1 MQQNDMY
8 KSPKLYDKPHKFFEK
23 YLDNDLGKMAEYLT
37 MVYTD
42 IENATLRGV
51 SPLGSKR
58 KENWLESGSVS
69 TVKWSEYNVF
79 QFYNE
84 EVYNVFSAIKDLVV
98 EACDYY
104 GVDFKKEQYHV
115 QGWFNINDRKTGKLN
130 WHDHGGP
137 WAPFYHG
144 YYSIKAEPSSTF
156 YKLENREDMIVE
168 NHNKDNRLILSEMGH
183 PHAQG
188 DWDWDGPRITLA
200 YDIVP
205 RRYLDG
211 LAEPQHW
218 IPLV

>member
-1 MQQNDMY
+1 MQGFDIY
-8 KSPKLYDKPHKFFEK
+8 KQAKKYDKPHKFFEK
-23 YLDNDLGKMAEYLT
+23 YLNNDLDKMSDYLKGA
-37 MVYTD
+37 YHD
-42 IENATLRGV
+42 IANATLPGV
-51 SPLGSKR
+51 SPVGSNG
-58 KENWLESGSVS
+58 EEYWLESGSIS

-79 QFYNE
+79 QFYDE
-84 EVYNVFSAIKDLVV
+84 QVYNVFSAIKDLTV

-104 GVDFKKEQYHV
+104 GVDFKKEKYYV

-144 YYSIKAEPSSTF
+144 YYCIKAEPSSTF
-156 YKLENREDMIVE
+156 YKLENREDLIVE
-168 NHNKDNRLILSEMGH
+168 NKNKDNRVILSEMGH

-205 RRYLDG
+205 LRYLQ
-211 LAEPQHW
+211 AQSKPQHW
-218 IPLV
+218 IPLL

>member
-1 MQQNDMY
+1 MQGNDMY
-8 KSPKLYDKPHKFFEK
+8 KSPKKYNKPHKFFEK
-23 YLDNDLGKMAEYLT
+23 YLDNDLGKMADYLT
-37 MVYTD
+37 KAYTD

-51 SPLGSKR
+51 SPVGSKR
-58 KENWLESGSVS
+58 EEYWLESGSIS

-84 EVYNVFSAIKDLVV
+84 EVYNVFSAIKDLAV

-104 GVDFKKEQYHV
+104 GVDFKKEKYYV
-115 QGWFNINDRKTGKLN
+115 QGWFNINDRKVGKLN

-144 YYSIKAEPSSTF
+144 YYCIKAEPSSTF

-183 PHAQG
+183 PHAMG

-205 RRYLDG
+205 LRFL
-211 LAEPQHW
+211 EKIQEQQHW

>member
-1 MQQNDMY
+1 MQQNDIY
-8 KSPKLYDKPHKFFEK
+8 KSQKLYDKPHKFFEK
-23 YLDNDLGKMAEYLT
+23 YLDNDLEKMGRYLLKA
-37 MVYTD
+37 YTD

-51 SPLGSKR
+51 SPVGSKQ
-58 KENWLESGSVS
+58 EYWLESGSIS

-104 GVDFKKEQYHV
+104 GVDFKKEKYYV
-115 QGWFNINDRKTGKLN
+115 QGWFNINDRKSGKLN

-168 NHNKDNRLILSEMGH
+168 NQNKDNRLILSEMGH

-205 RRYLDG
+205 LRFLAAQ
-211 LAEPQHW
+211 AEPQHW

>member
-1 MQQNDMY
+1 MQGQDLY
-8 KSPKLYDKPHKFFEK
+8 SLPKKYDKPHKFFEK
-23 YLDNDLGKMAEYLT
+23 YLDNDLDKMADYLT
-37 MVYTD
+37 RVYRD
-42 IENATLRGV
+42 IENANIRGV
-51 SPLGSKR
+51 SPVGSKR
-58 KENWLESGSVS
+58 KEYWLESGSIS

-84 EVYNVFSAIKDLVV
+84 EVYNVFSAIKDLVL

-104 GVDFKKEQYHV
+104 GVDFKKEQYFV

-168 NHNKDNRLILSEMGH
+168 NQNKDNRLILSEMGH

-205 RRYLDG
+205 LKF
-211 LAEPQHW
+211 LAATSEPQHW
-218 IPLV
+218 VPLV

>member
-1 MQQNDMY
+1 MQQNDIY
-8 KSPKLYDKPHKFFEK
+8 KSQKLYNKPHKFFEK
-23 YLDNDLGKMAEYLT
+23 YLDNDLDKMGEYLLNA
-37 MVYTD
+37 YIG

-51 SPLGSKR
+51 SPVGSKR
-58 KENWLESGSVS
+58 EYWLESGSIS

-84 EVYNVFSAIKDLVV
+84 EVYNVFSAIKDLTV

-104 GVDFKKEQYHV
+104 GVDFKKEKYYV
-115 QGWFNINDRKTGKLN
+115 QGWFNINDRKSGKLN

-144 YYSIKAEPSSTF
+144 YYCIKAEPSSTF

-168 NHNKDNRLILSEMGH
+168 NENKDNRLILSEMGH

-205 RRYLDG
+205 LRFLADQ
-211 LAEPQHW
+211 AEPQHW